1 MKNLSFWRHAALALL
16 LINVLFWAWTQGYL
30 RLLGVGPQRV
40 QEPERL
46 TLQLQPEA
54 ITLQPAAS
62 AASQP

>member
-1 MKNLSFWRHAALALL
+1 MKNPSFWRHAALALVV
-16 LINVLFWAWTQGYL
+16 INLLFWAWTQGYL

-46 TLQLQPEA
+46 TSQLQPEA
-54 ITLQPAAS
+54 ITLKPAAS

>member
-1 MKNLSFWRHAALALL
+1 MKHPFFWRNTAVVLVV
-16 LINVLFWAWTQGYL
+16 INLLFWAWTQGYL

-46 TLQLQPEA
+46 SAQLQAEA
-54 ITLQPAAS
+54 MTLKPAAS

>member
-54 ITLQPAAS
+54 ITLQHAAS
-62 AASQP
+62 AARQP

>member
-62 AASQP
+62 AARQP